1 MKTVIYD
8 LKRNGKIIGAFCIF
22 AFAAIAQFWR
32 RDLSTYSIS
41 TLNYYFF
48 WACYVGLVIIIT
60 NLHIEDFRYGTI
72 KELYVRTG
80 DAWKILL
87 RRLLSALCVAGIF
100 YVPAI
105 INQMIT
111 IQKLTN
117 INPSLNERAYG
128 LELLI
133 IYIGSAAFL
142 SAYVA
147 LIAYSVKSYKKA
159 YFIAVLP
166 LIIIDYL
173 LPVIFYQGKL
183 DENGFFGAASR
194 ILRITPNGIIKVWA
208 ETQRVSSMEA
218 LLLLAYI
225 AVLYAITWAVQR
237 RRDCI

>member
-8 LKRNGKIIGAFCIF
+8 LKRNGKIIGVFCIF

>member
-22 AFAAIAQFWR
+22 AFSAIAQFWR

-183 DENGFFGAASR
+183 DENCFFGAASR
-194 ILRITPNGIIKVWA
+194 VLRITPNGIIKVWA

>member
-1 MKTVIYD
+1 MKLNRKTSNLDERQERRLLEIEGKGFRIAFWGLLLVFLIEMTVTD
-8 LKRNGKIIGAFCIF
+8 
-22 AFAAIAQFWR
+22 
-32 RDLSTYSIS
+32 DLSAFI
-41 TLNYYFF
+41 
-48 WACYVGLVIIIT
+48 G
-60 NLHIEDFRYGTI
+60 DFTI

>member
-159 YFIAVLP
+159 YFIAVPP

>member
-1 MKTVIYD
+1 MKLNRKTSNLDERQECRLLEIEGKGFRIAFWGLLLVFLIEMTVTD
-8 LKRNGKIIGAFCIF
+8 
-22 AFAAIAQFWR
+22 
-32 RDLSTYSIS
+32 DLSAFI
-41 TLNYYFF
+41 
-48 WACYVGLVIIIT
+48 G
-60 NLHIEDFRYGTI
+60 DFTI

-142 SAYVA
+142 SAYPA
-147 LIAYSVKSYKKA
+147 FRMAAKKSSCRT
-159 YFIAVLP
+159 
-166 LIIIDYL
+166 
-173 LPVIFYQGKL
+173 
-183 DENGFFGAASR
+183 E
-194 ILRITPNGIIKVWA
+194 
-208 ETQRVSSMEA
+208 
-218 LLLLAYI
+218 
-225 AVLYAITWAVQR
+225 
-237 RRDCI
+237 

>member
-159 YFIAVLP
+159 YFFT
-166 LIIIDYL
+166 
-173 LPVIFYQGKL
+173 VIFIFRHSKWLDIPLADGKRL
-183 DENGFFGAASR
+183 THTFHTFRRLHR
-194 ILRITPNGIIKVWA
+194 I
-208 ETQRVSSMEA
+208 
-218 LLLLAYI
+218 
-225 AVLYAITWAVQR
+225 
-237 RRDCI
+237 

>member
-8 LKRNGKIIGAFCIF
+8 LKRNGKIIGAFCFF

>member
-1 MKTVIYD
+1 M
-8 LKRNGKIIGAFCIF
+8 
-22 AFAAIAQFWR
+22 
-32 RDLSTYSIS
+32 
-41 TLNYYFF
+41 
-48 WACYVGLVIIIT
+48 
-60 NLHIEDFRYGTI
+60 
-72 KELYVRTG
+72 
-80 DAWKILL
+80 
-87 RRLLSALCVAGIF
+87 
-100 YVPAI
+100 PAI

-194 ILRITPNGIIKVWA
+194 VLRITPNGIIKVWA

>member
-225 AVLYAITWAVQR
+225 AVLYAITWAVQM

>member
-183 DENGFFGAASR
+183 DENGFLGAASR

>member
-147 LIAYSVKSYKKA
+147 LIAYSVNSYKKA

>member
-194 ILRITPNGIIKVWA
+194 VLRITPNGIIKVWA

>member
-117 INPSLNERAYG
+117 INPSLNARAYG

>member
-32 RDLSTYSIS
+32 RDLSTFSIS

>member
-208 ETQRVSSMEA
+208 ETQRVSCMEA